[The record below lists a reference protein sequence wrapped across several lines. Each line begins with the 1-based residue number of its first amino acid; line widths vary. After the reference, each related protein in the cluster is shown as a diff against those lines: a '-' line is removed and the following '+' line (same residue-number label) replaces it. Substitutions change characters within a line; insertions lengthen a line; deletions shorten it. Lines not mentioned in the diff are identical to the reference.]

1 MAKKSTS
8 APFASVPLEES
19 SSTPL
24 YYQVY
29 QRLRAAIL
37 LGQLSPGTRLP
48 STRQMANDLGV
59 SRNTMMSAFDQL
71 IAEGYVEGRVG
82 SGTFVSPTLPE
93 ELLEARLKTRPIQQI
108 QTNPRSLSGRGQA
121 IAKTS
126 VTVAGPAGR
135 LRPFIPGIP
144 ALDQFPM
151 SLWSRLVARRWR
163 DESRGLLNY
172 GPAAGHPPL
181 REAIAAYLGPS
192 RGVQCKPDQ
201 IVIVSGTQQ
210 ALDLAARVLL
220 DPGDS
225 VLVEEYCYSAARAAL
240 IGAGARLVPIKVD
253 DSGLDIST
261 PAASSSNARVAYVTP
276 SHQYP
281 LGVTMSL
288 PRRLA
293 LLDWAN
299 RTSAWILEDDY
310 DSEYR
315 YVARPLAAL
324 QGLDKSGR
332 VIYIGT
338 FSKVLFPS
346 LRIGYMVVPSDLVD
360 TFARARAA
368 VSWCCPN
375 IDQAV
380 LADFIN
386 EGHFTRH
393 IRRMRAI
400 YAERQDALIS
410 ALQRGAG
417 DLLEVARTDAG
428 IHVIGH
434 LPEHL
439 DDRVVA
445 AAAAA
450 QDVVAHPLS
459 HFFLGEAA
467 RAKHGLV
474 LGYGAYNLRQLREA
488 AGKLATALKT
498 VARNSRNRDRH
509 NLYPQITQIT
519 QIGRSSGSNRTGD

>member
-1 MAKKSTS
+1 MAKRSTA
-8 APFASVPLEES
+8 APFTSLPLEES

-48 STRQMANDLGV
+48 STRQMASDLGV

-93 ELLEARLKTRPIQQI
+93 ELLEARLKTKPTLKIE
-108 QTNPRSLSGRGQA
+108 TNQRSLSERGKA
-121 IAKTS
+121 IARTS
-126 VTVAGPAGR
+126 VTVAAPAGR
-135 LRPFIPGIP
+135 MRPFIPGIP

-151 SLWSRLVARRWR
+151 SLWSRLLARRWR
-163 DESRGLLNY
+163 EESRGLLNY
-172 GPAAGHPPL
+172 GPAAGYMPL

-210 ALDLAARVLL
+210 ALDLAARVLM

-225 VLVEEYCYSAARAAL
+225 ILVEEYCYSAARAAL
-240 IGAGARLVPIKVD
+240 IGAGARLVPVKVD
-253 DSGLDIST
+253 TSGLDISA
-261 PAASSSNARVAYVTP
+261 PAASSSDARVAYVTP

-360 TFARARAA
+360 AFARARAA
-368 VSWCCPN
+368 VGWCCPI
-375 IDQAV
+375 IDQVV
-380 LADFIN
+380 LADFIR

-393 IRRMRAI
+393 IRRMRSI
-400 YAERQDALIS
+400 YAERQEALIDALH
-410 ALQRGAG
+410 REAG
-417 DLLEVARTDAG
+417 DLIKVARTDAG
-428 IHVIGH
+428 IHVIGF
-434 LPEHL
+434 LPDHT
-439 DDRVVA
+439 DDRAVA
-445 AAAAA
+445 AEAAA
-450 QDVVAHPLS
+450 QDIVAHPLS
-459 HFFLGEAA
+459 VFFVGNADL
-467 RAKHGLV
+467 AKRGLV
-474 LGYGAYNLRQLREA
+474 LGYGAYNVRQIREGA
-488 AGKLATALKT
+488 RKLTAALKT
-498 VARNSRNRDRH
+498 VARNSRSREHSTVRA
-509 NLYPQITQIT
+509 
-519 QIGRSSGSNRTGD
+519 RSA

>member
-1 MAKKSTS
+1 MT
-8 APFASVPLEES
+8 
-19 SSTPL
+19 
-24 YYQVY
+24 
-29 QRLRAAIL
+29 
-37 LGQLSPGTRLP
+37 
-48 STRQMANDLGV
+48 
-59 SRNTMMSAFDQL
+59 AFDQL

-93 ELLEARLKTRPIQQI
+93 ELLEARLKTKPALRIESEQ
-108 QTNPRSLSGRGQA
+108 RSLSARGKVLA
-121 IAKTS
+121 MTS
-126 VTVAGPAGR
+126 VTVARRAPGR

-151 SLWSRLVARRWR
+151 SLWSRLIARRWR

-172 GPAAGHPPL
+172 GPAAGHMPL

-192 RGVQCKPDQ
+192 RGVRCKPDQ

-240 IGAGARLVPIKVD
+240 IGAGARLVPVAVD
-253 DSGLDIST
+253 DAGLDVSA

-288 PRRLA
+288 ARRLA

-324 QGLDKSGR
+324 QGLDQSGR

-346 LRIGYMVVPSDLVD
+346 LRIGYMVVPSDLVEA
-360 TFARARAA
+360 FARARAA
-368 VSWCCPN
+368 VGWCNPV

-380 LADFIN
+380 LADFIS

-400 YAERQDALIS
+400 YAERQEALIG
-410 ALQRGAG
+410 ALHREAG

-428 IHVIGH
+428 IHVRCL
-434 LPEHL
+434 LPDHI
-439 DDRVVA
+439 DDQAVA
-445 AAAAA
+445 AEAYAH
-450 QDVVAHPLS
+450 DIVAHPLS
-459 HFFLGEAA
+459 IFFLGEPALA
-467 RAKHGLV
+467 QRGLV
-474 LGYGAYNLRQLREA
+474 LGYGAYNVRQLREGA
-488 AGKLATALKT
+488 SKLATALKT
-498 VARNSRNRDRH
+498 VVRKSESRDSRR
-509 NLYPQITQIT
+509 LA
-519 QIGRSSGSNRTGD
+519 

>member
-1 MAKKSTS
+1 MAKRSTA
-8 APFASVPLEES
+8 APFASVPLEDS

-59 SRNTMMSAFDQL
+59 SRNTLMSAFDQL

-93 ELLEARLKTRPIQQI
+93 ELLEARLKTKPSLQI
-108 QTNPRSLSGRGQA
+108 QSDQRSLSARGKVLE
-121 IAKTS
+121 KTC
-126 VTVAGPAGR
+126 VTVARRAPGKI
-135 LRPFIPGIP
+135 RPFIPGIP
-144 ALDQFPM
+144 ALDEFPM
-151 SLWSRLVARRWR
+151 SLWSRLVARHWR

-172 GPAAGHPPL
+172 GPAAGYMPL

-220 DPGDS
+220 DTGDS
-225 VLVEEYCYSAARAAL
+225 ILVEEYCYSAARAAL
-240 IGAGARLVPIKVD
+240 IGAGAHLVPVKVD
-253 DSGLDIST
+253 DAGLDISDHS
-261 PAASSSNARVAYVTP
+261 ASSSNARVAYVTP

-299 RTSAWILEDDY
+299 RTCAWILEDDY

-346 LRIGYMVVPSDLVD
+346 LRIGYMVVPSDLVEA
-360 TFARARAA
+360 FVRARAA
-368 VSWCCPN
+368 VGWCCPF

-380 LADFIN
+380 LADFIS

-393 IRRMRAI
+393 IRRMRSL
-400 YAERQDALIS
+400 YAERQQALIG
-410 ALQRGAG
+410 ALHREAG
-417 DLLEVARTDAG
+417 DLLEVNRTDAG
-428 IHVIGH
+428 IHVLGL
-434 LPEHL
+434 LPDHV
-439 DDRVVA
+439 DDQAVA
-445 AAAAA
+445 TEAAA
-450 QDVVAHPLS
+450 QGIVAHPLS
-459 HFFLGEAA
+459 AFFLGEAA
-467 RAKHGLV
+467 LAQRGLV
-474 LGYGAYNLRQLREA
+474 LGYGAYNVRQLRE
-488 AGKLATALKT
+488 GVSKLTIALKT
-498 VARNSRNRDRH
+498 VARNSRNQDSR
-509 NLYPQITQIT
+509 NLRV
-519 QIGRSSGSNRTGD
+519 RSLIA

>member
-1 MAKKSTS
+1 MAKRSTA

-82 SGTFVSPTLPE
+82 AGTFVSPTLPE
-93 ELLEARLKTRPIQQI
+93 ELLEARLKPKLAVRIQADQ
-108 QTNPRSLSGRGQA
+108 RSLSDRGKVL
-121 IAKTS
+121 AKTS
-126 VTVAGPAGR
+126 VTIARRSPGKM
-135 LRPFIPGIP
+135 RPFIPGIP

-151 SLWSRLVARRWR
+151 SLWSRLVARHWR

-172 GPAAGHPPL
+172 GPAAGYMPL

-225 VLVEEYCYSAARAAL
+225 ILVEEYCYSAARAAL
-240 IGAGARLVPIKVD
+240 TGAGARLVPVKVD
-253 DSGLDIST
+253 DAGLDISDQ
-261 PAASSSNARVAYVTP
+261 AASSSNAPVAYVTP

-288 PRRLA
+288 ARRLA

-360 TFARARAA
+360 AFVRARAA
-368 VSWCCPN
+368 TSWCCPI

-380 LADFIN
+380 LADFIS

-393 IRRMRAI
+393 IRRMRAL
-400 YAERQDALIS
+400 YAERQDVLAG
-410 ALQRGAG
+410 ALQREAG

-428 IHVIGH
+428 IHVIGF
-434 LPEHL
+434 LPDHV
-439 DDRVVA
+439 DDQDVATEA
-445 AAAAA
+445 AAY
-450 QDVVAHPLS
+450 DIVAHPLS
-459 HFFLGEAA
+459 AFFLGDPKLA
-467 RAKHGLV
+467 RGGLV
-474 LGYGAYNLRQLREA
+474 LGYGAYNFRQLREGA
-488 AGKLATALKT
+488 SKLAAALKS
-498 VARNSRNRDRH
+498 VARKSRRD
-509 NLYPQITQIT
+509 
-519 QIGRSSGSNRTGD
+519 GRMLRARSLIA

>member
-1 MAKKSTS
+1 MAKRSTS
-8 APFASVPLEES
+8 PPFASVPLEES

-37 LGQLSPGTRLP
+37 LGQLSPGIRLP
-48 STRQMANDLGV
+48 STRQMAKDLGV

-71 IAEGYVEGRVG
+71 LAEGYVEGRVG

-93 ELLEARLKTRPIQQI
+93 ELLEARLRTKPTLQLE
-108 QTNPRSLSGRGQA
+108 TNQRALSGRGQA
-121 IAKTS
+121 IARTS
-126 VTVAGPAGR
+126 VTVPGAAGR
-135 LRPFIPGIP
+135 MRPFIPGIP
-144 ALDQFPM
+144 ALDQFPI

-163 DESRGLLNY
+163 EESRGLLSY
-172 GPAAGHPPL
+172 GPAAGYMPL

-220 DPGDS
+220 DPGDY
-225 VLVEEYCYSAARAAL
+225 VLVEEYCYSAAQAAL
-240 IGAGARLVPIKVD
+240 IGNGARLVPVKVD
-253 DSGLDIST
+253 DAGLDIST
-261 PAASSSNARVAYVTP
+261 EAASSSHARVVYVTP

-360 TFARARAA
+360 AFARARAA
-368 VSWCCPN
+368 VGWCCPN

-380 LADFIN
+380 LADFIS

-400 YAERQDALIS
+400 YAERQEALIS
-410 ALQRGAG
+410 ALHRDAG
-417 DLLEVARTDAG
+417 DLLEFAGTDAG
-428 IHVIGH
+428 IHVIGL
-434 LPEHL
+434 LPDDI
-439 DDRVVA
+439 DDRAVA
-445 AAAAA
+445 AAATAR
-450 QDVVAHPLS
+450 DVVAQPLS
-459 HFFLGEAA
+459 AFFLGEGP
-467 RAKHGLV
+467 RAQSGLV
-474 LGYGAYNLRQLREA
+474 LGYGAYNLRQIREGARKLGAALR
-488 AGKLATALKT
+488 T
-498 VARNSRNRDRH
+498 VARDSRK
-509 NLYPQITQIT
+509 
-519 QIGRSSGSNRTGD
+519 

>member
-1 MAKKSTS
+1 MAKRSTA

-59 SRNTMMSAFDQL
+59 SRNTLMSAFDQL

-82 SGTFVSPTLPE
+82 AGTFVSPTLPE
-93 ELLEARLKTRPIQQI
+93 ELLEARLKTKPTLQI
-108 QTNPRSLSGRGQA
+108 ETKQRSLSGRGKA

-126 VTVAGPAGR
+126 VTVAGPPGKM
-135 LRPFIPGIP
+135 RPFTPGIP

-163 DESRGLLNY
+163 DESRALLNY
-172 GPAAGHPPL
+172 GPAAGYMPL

-201 IVIVSGTQQ
+201 IVVVSGTQQ

-240 IGAGARLVPIKVD
+240 IGAGARLVPGKVD
-253 DSGLDIST
+253 DAGLDISA

-288 PRRLA
+288 SRRLA

-332 VIYIGT
+332 VIYVGT

-346 LRIGYMVVPSDLVD
+346 LRLGYMVVPSDLVD
-360 TFARARAA
+360 AFVRARAA
-368 VSWCCPN
+368 VGWCCPL

-380 LADFIN
+380 LADFIS

-393 IRRMRAI
+393 IRRMRSV
-400 YAERQDALIS
+400 YAERQDALIA
-410 ALQRGAG
+410 ALHREAG

-428 IHVIGH
+428 IHVIGF
-434 LPEHL
+434 LPDHV
-439 DDRVVA
+439 DDRAVA

-450 QDVVAHPLS
+450 LDLVAHPLS
-459 HFFLGEAA
+459 VFFLGEAE
-467 RAKHGLV
+467 RAQRGLV
-474 LGYGAYNLRQLREA
+474 LGYGAYSVRQLREGA
-488 AGKLATALKT
+488 SKLTTALKK
-498 VARNSRNRDRH
+498 VARNV
-509 NLYPQITQIT
+509 
-519 QIGRSSGSNRTGD
+519 SNREGSKFRAQSIA

>member
-1 MAKKSTS
+1 
-8 APFASVPLEES
+8 
-19 SSTPL
+19 
-24 YYQVY
+24 
-29 QRLRAAIL
+29 
-37 LGQLSPGTRLP
+37 
-48 STRQMANDLGV
+48 
-59 SRNTMMSAFDQL
+59 
-71 IAEGYVEGRVG
+71 
-82 SGTFVSPTLPE
+82 
-93 ELLEARLKTRPIQQI
+93 
-108 QTNPRSLSGRGQA
+108 
-121 IAKTS
+121 
-126 VTVAGPAGR
+126 
-135 LRPFIPGIP
+135 
-144 ALDQFPM
+144 M

-163 DESRGLLNY
+163 DESIGLLNY
-172 GPAAGHPPL
+172 GPAAGYMPL

-240 IGAGARLVPIKVD
+240 IGAGARLVPVKVD
-253 DSGLDIST
+253 DAGLDIFQV
-261 PAASSSNARVAYVTP
+261 ASSPNAPVAYVTP

-288 PRRLA
+288 ARRLA

-360 TFARARAA
+360 AFARARAA
-368 VSWCCPN
+368 VGWCCPF

-400 YAERQDALIS
+400 YAERQEALIA
-410 ALQRGAG
+410 ALHREAG
-417 DLLEVARTDAG
+417 DLLQVARTDAG
-428 IHVIGH
+428 IHVIGF
-434 LPEHL
+434 LPDHI
-439 DDRVVA
+439 DDRAVA
-445 AAAAA
+445 AEAAAR
-450 QDVVAHPLS
+450 DIVAHPLS
-459 HFFLGEAA
+459 VFYLGEAA
-467 RAKHGLV
+467 LAKGGLV
-474 LGYGAYNLRQLREA
+474 LGYGAYNVRQLREA
-488 AGKLATALKT
+488 ANKLAAALKT
-498 VARNSRNRDRH
+498 VARNSKS
-509 NLYPQITQIT
+509 QE
-519 QIGRSSGSNRTGD
+519 SSKLRARALIA

>member
-1 MAKKSTS
+1 MAKRSTA

-48 STRQMANDLGV
+48 STRQMASDLGV

-82 SGTFVSPTLPE
+82 AGTFVSPTLPE
-93 ELLEARLKTRPIQQI
+93 ELLEARLKPKLAVRIQ
-108 QTNPRSLSGRGQA
+108 PDRRALSARGKVL
-121 IAKTS
+121 AKTT
-126 VTVAGPAGR
+126 VTVANRSPGKM
-135 LRPFIPGIP
+135 RPFIPGIP

-151 SLWSRLVARRWR
+151 ALWSRLVARRWR

-172 GPAAGHPPL
+172 GPAAGYRPL

-201 IVIVSGTQQ
+201 IVVVSGTQQ

-225 VLVEEYCYSAARAAL
+225 ILVEEYCYSAARAAL
-240 IGAGARLVPIKVD
+240 SGAGARLVPVKVD
-253 DSGLDIST
+253 DAGLDISQ
-261 PAASSSNARVAYVTP
+261 AASSSNAPVAYVTP

-281 LGVTMSL
+281 MGVTMSL
-288 PRRLA
+288 SRRLA

-346 LRIGYMVVPSDLVD
+346 LRIGYMVAPSDLVD
-360 TFARARAA
+360 AFVRARAA
-368 VSWCCPN
+368 VGWCCPI

-393 IRRMRAI
+393 IRRMRAL

-410 ALQRGAG
+410 ALHREAG
-417 DLLEVARTDAG
+417 ELLEVRRTDAG
-428 IHVIGH
+428 IHVIGF
-434 LPEHL
+434 LPDHI

-445 AAAAA
+445 EEAANH
-450 QDVVAHPLS
+450 DIVAHPLS
-459 HFFLGEAA
+459 SFFLGDPELA
-467 RAKHGLV
+467 RGGLV
-474 LGYGAYNLRQLREA
+474 LGYGAYNSRQLREG
-488 AGKLATALKT
+488 AGKLAAALKT
-498 VARNSRNRDRH
+498 VARNPSNRDRRM
-509 NLYPQITQIT
+509 L
-519 QIGRSSGSNRTGD
+519 RTRVLIA

>member
-1 MAKKSTS
+1 MAKRSTS
-8 APFASVPLEES
+8 APFASIPLEES

-48 STRQMANDLGV
+48 STRQMAKDLGV

-82 SGTFVSPTLPE
+82 AGTFVSPTLPE
-93 ELLEARLKTRPIQQI
+93 ELLEARLRTRPTLPIATKQ
-108 QTNPRSLSGRGQA
+108 RSLSARGQA

-126 VTVAGPAGR
+126 VAVAGPAGR

-172 GPAAGHPPL
+172 GPAAGYKPL

-240 IGAGARLVPIKVD
+240 IGAGARLVPVKVD
-253 DSGLDIST
+253 TSGLDISSQ
-261 PAASSSNARVAYVTP
+261 AASSSNARVAYVTP

-288 PRRLA
+288 SRRLA

-360 TFARARAA
+360 AFARARAA
-368 VSWCCPN
+368 AGWCCPN

-380 LADFIN
+380 LSDFIS

-400 YAERQDALIS
+400 YAERQDALIG
-410 ALQRGAG
+410 ALERQAG
-417 DLLEVARTDAG
+417 DLLKVSRTDAG
-428 IHVIGH
+428 IHVIAL
-434 LPEHL
+434 LPDDI
-439 DDRVVA
+439 DDRAVA
-445 AAAAA
+445 AEVAA

-459 HFFLGEAA
+459 VFFLGEAA
-467 RAKHGLV
+467 LAKRGLV
-474 LGYGAYNLRQLREA
+474 LGYGAYNIRQLREGA
-488 AGKLATALKT
+488 NRLAMAVKT
-498 VARNSRNRDRH
+498 VARKRGSREDQR
-509 NLYPQITQIT
+509 
-519 QIGRSSGSNRTGD
+519 RSRIA

>member
-1 MAKKSTS
+1 
-8 APFASVPLEES
+8 
-19 SSTPL
+19 
-24 YYQVY
+24 
-29 QRLRAAIL
+29 
-37 LGQLSPGTRLP
+37 
-48 STRQMANDLGV
+48 
-59 SRNTMMSAFDQL
+59 MMSAFDQL

-93 ELLEARLKTRPIQQI
+93 ELLEARLRTKPTLQI
-108 QTNPRSLSGRGQA
+108 ETNRRSLSVRGKA

-126 VTVAGPAGR
+126 VTVAAPPGR
-135 LRPFIPGIP
+135 MRPFIPGIP
-144 ALDQFPM
+144 ALDQFPLA
-151 SLWSRLVARRWR
+151 LWSRLVARRWR
-163 DESRGLLNY
+163 HESRGLLNY
-172 GPAAGHPPL
+172 GPAAGYRQL

-240 IGAGARLVPIKVD
+240 IGAGAHLVPVKVD
-253 DSGLDIST
+253 TAGLNISA

-360 TFARARAA
+360 AFARARAA
-368 VSWCCPN
+368 VGWCSPM
-375 IDQAV
+375 IDQVV
-380 LADFIN
+380 LTDFIN

-393 IRRMRAI
+393 IRRMRSI
-400 YAERQDALIS
+400 YAERREALIDALH
-410 ALQRGAG
+410 GEAG

-428 IHVIGH
+428 IHVIGF
-434 LPEHL
+434 LPDHL
-439 DDRVVA
+439 DDRAVVTE
-445 AAAAA
+445 AAA
-450 QDVVAHPLS
+450 QDIVAHPLS
-459 HFFLGEAA
+459 AFFLGEET
-467 RAKHGLV
+467 RAQSGLV
-474 LGYGAYNLRQLREA
+474 LGYGAYNVRQIREGA
-488 AGKLATALKT
+488 RKLGAALKM
-498 VARNSRNRDRH
+498 VARNSRRQEST
-509 NLYPQITQIT
+509 L
-519 QIGRSSGSNRTGD
+519 RSLIA

>member
-1 MAKKSTS
+1 MAKRSTA
-8 APFASVPLEES
+8 APFTSVPLEES

-29 QRLRAAIL
+29 QRLRASIL

-48 STRQMANDLGV
+48 STRQMAYDLGV

-71 IAEGYVEGRVG
+71 IAEGYVEGHVG

-93 ELLEARLKTRPIQQI
+93 ELLEARLKTKPILRI
-108 QTNPRSLSGRGQA
+108 ETNRRSLSGRGKA

-126 VTVAGPAGR
+126 VTVAAPAGR
-135 LRPFIPGIP
+135 LRPFVPGIP

-163 DESRGLLNY
+163 DESRRLLNY
-172 GPAAGHPPL
+172 GPAAGYMPL

-210 ALDLAARVLL
+210 ALDLSARVLL

-225 VLVEEYCYSAARAAL
+225 VLVEEYCYSAARAAFK
-240 IGAGARLVPIKVD
+240 GAGACLVPVRVD
-253 DSGLDIST
+253 DAGLDISD

-288 PRRLA
+288 SRRLA

-346 LRIGYMVVPSDLVD
+346 LRLGYMVVPSDLVEP
-360 TFARARAA
+360 FARARAG
-368 VSWCCPN
+368 VGWCCPF

-380 LADFIN
+380 LADFIS

-393 IRRMRAI
+393 IRRMRSI
-400 YAERQDALIS
+400 YA
-410 ALQRGAG
+410 
-417 DLLEVARTDAG
+417 
-428 IHVIGH
+428 
-434 LPEHL
+434 
-439 DDRVVA
+439 
-445 AAAAA
+445 
-450 QDVVAHPLS
+450 
-459 HFFLGEAA
+459 
-467 RAKHGLV
+467 
-474 LGYGAYNLRQLREA
+474 
-488 AGKLATALKT
+488 
-498 VARNSRNRDRH
+498 
-509 NLYPQITQIT
+509 
-519 QIGRSSGSNRTGD
+519 

>member
-1 MAKKSTS
+1 MAKRST
-8 APFASVPLEES
+8 AVPFASVPIEES

-93 ELLEARLKTRPIQQI
+93 ELLEARLKTKPTPQI
-108 QTNPRSLSGRGQA
+108 ETNRRLLSGRGQA

-126 VTVAGPAGR
+126 VTVFGPAGR
-135 LRPFIPGIP
+135 MRPFIPGIP

-163 DESRGLLNY
+163 RESRGLLNY
-172 GPAAGHPPL
+172 GPAAGYLRL

-192 RGVQCKPDQ
+192 RGVLCKPDQ

-240 IGAGARLVPIKVD
+240 VGAGARLVPVKVD
-253 DSGLDIST
+253 ASGLDIST
-261 PAASSSNARVAYVTP
+261 DAAGSSNARLAYVTP

-299 RTSAWILEDDY
+299 RNSAWILEDDY

-346 LRIGYMVVPSDLVD
+346 LRIGYMVVPPDLIDAFV
-360 TFARARAA
+360 RARAA
-368 VSWCCPN
+368 VGWCSPI
-375 IDQAV
+375 IDQVV
-380 LADFIN
+380 LADFIS

-393 IRRMRAI
+393 IRRMRSI
-400 YAERQDALIS
+400 YRERQEALIDAL
-410 ALQRGAG
+410 RREAG
-417 DLLEVARTDAG
+417 DLVEVHRSDAG
-428 IHVIGH
+428 IHAIGF
-434 LPEHL
+434 LPDHI

-445 AAAAA
+445 AEAAAH
-450 QDVVAHPLS
+450 DVVAHPLS
-459 HFFLGEAA
+459 VFFLGEADQA
-467 RAKHGLV
+467 QSGLV
-474 LGYGAYNLRQLREA
+474 LGYGAYNVRQLREGA
-488 AGKLATALKT
+488 RKLGVALKT
-498 VARNSRNRDRH
+498 VARNSGKRD
-509 NLYPQITQIT
+509 
-519 QIGRSSGSNRTGD
+519 GRRRSLIA